1 MLPTYSAAR
10 RSAALTICLAALAWI
25 GPVALARA
33 AAGRYGWWL
42 PKSVSTNGGPIDR
55 IFYVILIVTGI
66 VFVLVQATLV
76 VFAIKYRA
84 RAGGRAQYTHGNN
97 RLEVI
102 WTIIPAV
109 FLAGL
114 ALVSQQVWGGIK
126 PAAGFRGSQDGPGN
140 PVVIEV
146 VAQQFA
152 WNIRYSGADGV
163 FGRRVASLVSARN
176 SVGLDPTD
184 PASADDIVTL
194 NQFHIPVGRQ
204 IQVRLTSKDVL
215 HSFFLPDFR
224 VKQDAVP
231 GMQVNV
237 FFDALEA
244 GSFEIA
250 CAELCGMQHYQMRG
264 FVTVHESDDAFNAWL
279 AENAPAHTE

>member
-1 MLPTYSAAR
+1 MLRHLCAR
-10 RSAALTICLAALAWI
+10 TRALWGLCVVALVSVAPLALAQS
-25 GPVALARA
+25 AT
-33 AAGRYGWWL
+33 GRYGWWL

-55 IFYVILIVTGI
+55 IFYVILIVTGV
-66 VFVLVQATLV
+66 VFVVVQATLV
-76 VFAIKYRA
+76 IFLFKYRA
-84 RAGGRAQYTHGNN
+84 KAGATAHYTHGNN
-97 RLEVI
+97 RLEAV
-102 WTIIPAV
+102 WTAVPAV

-126 PAAGFRGSQDGPGN
+126 PSAGFRGDATGPGA
-140 PVVIEV
+140 PVVIEI

-152 WNIRYSGADGV
+152 WNVRYPGADGV
-163 FGRRVASLVSARN
+163 FGRRDVTRVSGTN
-176 SVGLDPTD
+176 PIGLDPTD
-184 PASADDIVTL
+184 PASADDIVDL
-194 NQFHIPVGRQ
+194 NHLNLPVNRP

-237 FFDALEA
+237 FFDALEV
-244 GSFEIA
+244 GDFEIA

-264 FVTVHESDDAFNAWL
+264 FVHVHEREAFNTWL
-279 AENAPAHTE
+279 AEQAPAAGL